1 MNLCDLPTDVLNHIC
16 SYADP
21 ETTWIADK
29 LAKIPVNT
37 NGWIIGDNKEK
48 QQFSKK
54 DYLDIMEAMKI
65 IPTFIKPST
74 RYDVGSYGGQHVIER
89 SMKELY
95 ISNGLFICAMILLEY
110 KYQKPQSLNLN
121 FKAKYIKKLI

>member
-1 MNLCDLPTDVLNHIC
+1 MNLNDLPNDVLSLIY

-29 LAKIPVNT
+29 LANIPVNM
-37 NGWIIGDNKEK
+37 NGWIIGENKGK
-48 QQFSKK
+48 QRFSKK

-65 IPTFIKPST
+65 IPTFIKLSS
-74 RYDVGSYGGQHVIER
+74 RYDVGSYGGKHAIER

-95 ISNGLFICAMILLEY
+95 ISNGLFICAMILLGY
-110 KYQKPQSLNLN
+110 KYQNPHSLNVN
-121 FKAKYIKKLI
+121 FKAKYIKN